1 MARKK
6 RRVLAQFQPPEKED
20 EGPKKVY
27 QDEFQ
32 STVGKKVKKFADQF
46 EGKSKTIT
54 YALAAVAVLIL
65 IGGIFYIWNKRS
77 NNAAQTELG
86 KAIEISQRSISDTP
100 QPAGSTVKTFKTQNE
115 RSEAAIAEFQAVA
128 DKFGGAVGEKA
139 KYFVAVNR
147 LFIDRP
153 TAVNELTEL
162 AKSSGEVG
170 VLSKF
175 ALAQSNADDGKL
187 DEAAA
192 LYQELAALDNP
203 VLSKDTINLALA
215 KIYEKQKKVNEATD
229 IYYNIAKAAS
239 EAKDADGNPVPMS
252 STARD
257 AKAKVEELNPERA
270 KEIVEPPP
278 PMPGGMPMGM

>member
-32 STVGKKVKKFADQF
+32 STVGKKIKNFADQF

-65 IGGIFYIWNKRS
+65 IGGIFYVWNKRS
-77 NNAAQTELG
+77 INEAQTALG
-86 KAIEISQRSISDTP
+86 KAIEVSQRTISDTP

-115 RSEAAIAEFQAVA
+115 RAEASIAEFQAVA

-147 LFIDRP
+147 LVTDRP
-153 TAVNELTEL
+153 TAINELTEL
-162 AKSSGEVG
+162 AKASGEVG
-170 VLSKF
+170 MLSKF
-175 ALAQSNADDGKL
+175 ALAQTSSDDGKF

-192 LYQELAALDNP
+192 LYQELVALDNP
-203 VLSKDTINLALA
+203 VIAKDTLNIALA

-278 PMPGGMPMGM
+278 TMPGGMPMGM